1 MSETEI
7 ETSATRPHRIWSSTL
22 VAVVIVFAMVLL
34 TAIGL
39 GVYVTHRYTATAFMP
54 APEAR
59 FAFDEALAAVT
70 TREPLVEVDDADIVV
85 HRTPER
91 PPRELNAMH
100 VLAYDPAVRK
110 LVNVTVPG
118 WLLRIA
124 GRGRARLKVSETEI
138 VQRLNGQIAL
148 DDLER
153 HGPGLVL
160 DSTDLNGRRLL
171 IWTD

>member
-1 MSETEI
+1 MTETEI
-7 ETSATRPHRIWSSTL
+7 TRTRAGGIWTSIL
-22 VAVVIVFAMVLL
+22 VGIAIVFAMVLM

-39 GVYVTHRYTATAFMP
+39 GVYVAHRYTATRFMP

-70 TREPLVEVDDADIVV
+70 TREPLVEVDDAEIVV
-85 HRTPER
+85 HRTPDR
-91 PPRELNAMH
+91 PPRELHAMH
-100 VLAYDPAVRK
+100 VLGYDPAVRK
-110 LVNVTVPG
+110 LVNVTIPG
-118 WLLRIA
+118 WLLRTA
-124 GRGRARLKVSETEI
+124 GRGRARLKISETGIVRRPDGEI
-138 VQRLNGQIAL
+138 GL

-171 IWTD
+171 VWTE